1 MRTRFTGIGVFGCA
15 MIVLSL
21 ICIVLNM
28 IDGQS
33 FVAAV
38 HPNLANMAMGIALIA
53 WARAEENGKREN

>member
-1 MRTRFTGIGVFGCA
+1 